1 VWFLIM
7 KQAYIAKRFNRS
19 SLEVIAKA
27 EEICNDY
34 ARQGLD
40 LTIRQL
46 YYQFV
51 ARDLIRNNQNEY
63 KRIVQIMNDA
73 RMAGLIDWGHIV
85 DRTRFLRGNSHWT
98 NPADV
103 LKSAAYGFMRDRWAN
118 QEERVEIWIE
128 KDALV
133 GVIQNPCETWDVPY
147 FACRGYS
154 SVSELRRAGLR
165 LARHER
171 MGKHTTVIHLGDH
184 DPSGID
190 MTRDIEDRLRIFG
203 SSVDV
208 VRLALNM
215 DQVEEYGPPPNPTK
229 MTDSRSNGYV
239 DLHGYECWE
248 LDALD
253 PTTIQDM
260 VEEKILEHLDRTQW
274 DRDTAAD
281 EADQARLHRIAD
293 NWDRVIAAL
302 GEPGEDEE

>member
-1 VWFLIM
+1 M
-7 KQAYIAKRFNRS
+7 KQPYITKRFNRS
-19 SLEVIAKA
+19 SLEVIEKA

-73 RMAGLIDWGHIV
+73 RMAGMIDWAHIV
-85 DRTRFLRGNSHWT
+85 DRTRFLRGNGHWDD
-98 NPADV
+98 PADV
-103 LKSAAYGFMRDRWAN
+103 LKSAAYGFMRDRWAM
-118 QEERVEIWIE
+118 QPERVEVWIE

-133 GVIQNPCETWDVPY
+133 GVIQNPCSTWDVPY

-154 SVSELRRAGLR
+154 SVSELRRAGQR
-165 LARHER
+165 LARYER
-171 MGKHTTVIHLGDH
+171 QGKHTTVIHLGDH

-190 MTRDIEDRLRIFG
+190 MTRDIEDRLRVFG

-208 VRLALNM
+208 HRLALNM
-215 DQVEEYGPPPNPTK
+215 DQVEQYQPPPNPTK
-229 MTDSRSNGYV
+229 MTDSRATGYV

-253 PTTIQDM
+253 PNTIQTM
-260 VEEKILEHLDRTQW
+260 VEAQILTHLDRGLW
-274 DRDTAAD
+274 DMATADDDAD
-281 EADQARLHRIAD
+281 RVRLHTIAD
-293 NWDRVIAAL
+293 NWTRVI
-302 GEPGEDEE
+302 EFIENEEDD

>member
-1 VWFLIM
+1 M
-7 KQAYIAKRFNRS
+7 KQPYITKRFNRS
-19 SLEVIAKA
+19 SLDVIAKA

-51 ARDLIRNNQNEY
+51 ARDLIRNNLNEY

-73 RMAGLIDWGHIV
+73 RMAGLIDWSHIV
-85 DRTRFLRGNSHWT
+85 DRTRFLRGNGHWD

-103 LKSAAYGFMRDRWAN
+103 LKSAAYGFMRDRWAL
-118 QEERVEIWIE
+118 QPERVEVWIE

-133 GVIQNPCETWDVPY
+133 GVIQNPCSTWDVPY

-154 SVSELRRAGLR
+154 SVSELRRAGQR
-165 LARHER
+165 LARYER
-171 MGKHTTVIHLGDH
+171 QGKHTTVIHLGDH

-190 MTRDIEDRLRIFG
+190 MTRDIEDRLRVFG
-203 SSVDV
+203 SSVDIH
-208 VRLALNM
+208 RLALNM
-215 DQVEEYGPPPNPTK
+215 NQVERYEPPPNPTK

-239 DLHGYECWE
+239 DLHGYQCWE

-253 PTTIQDM
+253 PTTIQTM
-260 VEEKILEHLDRTQW
+260 VETEILTHLDRDQW
-274 DRDTAAD
+274 DRDVSDD
-281 EADQARLHRIAD
+281 EADRDRLHQIAD
-293 NWDRVIAAL
+293 RW
-302 GEPGEDEE
+302 EDILTYLETLDED

>member
-1 VWFLIM
+1 M
-7 KQAYIAKRFNRS
+7 KQPYITKRFNRS
-19 SLEVIAKA
+19 SLDVIAKA

-34 ARQGLD
+34 ASQDLD

-73 RMAGLIDWGHIV
+73 RMAGMIDWAHIV
-85 DRTRFLRGNSHWT
+85 DRTRFLRGNGHWT
-98 NPADV
+98 HPADI
-103 LKSAAYGFMRDRWAN
+103 LKSAAYGYMTDRWRF
-118 QEERVEIWIE
+118 QEERVEVWIE

-133 GVIQNPCETWDVPY
+133 GVITQPCSTWDVPY

-154 SVSELRRAGLR
+154 SVSELRRAGQR
-165 LARHER
+165 LARYER
-171 MGKHTTVIHLGDH
+171 GGQHTTVIHLGDH

-215 DQVEEYGPPPNPTK
+215 DQVEQYGPPPNPTK

-239 DLHGYECWE
+239 DLHGFECWE

-253 PTTIQDM
+253 PTTIRDL
-260 VEEKILEHLDRTQW
+260 VETKILEHLDRDQW
-274 DRDTAAD
+274 DRDVAAD
-281 EADQARLHRIAD
+281 EANQGLLHRVAD
-293 NWDRVIAAL
+293 NWDRVIASL
-302 GEPGEDEE
+302 GAPGEDDE

>member
-1 VWFLIM
+1 M
-7 KQAYIAKRFNRS
+7 KQPYITKRFNRS
-19 SLEVIAKA
+19 SLDVIAKA

-51 ARDLIRNNQNEY
+51 ARDLIRNNLNEY

-73 RMAGLIDWGHIV
+73 RMAGLIDWSHIV
-85 DRTRFLRGNSHWT
+85 DRTRFLRGNGHWD

-103 LKSAAYGFMRDRWAN
+103 LKSAAYGFMRDRWAL
-118 QEERVEIWIE
+118 QPERVEVWIE

-133 GVIQNPCETWDVPY
+133 GVIQNPCSTWDVPY

-154 SVSELRRAGLR
+154 SVSELRRAGQR
-165 LARHER
+165 LARYER
-171 MGKHTTVIHLGDH
+171 QGKHTTVIHLGDH

-190 MTRDIEDRLRIFG
+190 MTRDIEDRLRVFG
-203 SSVDV
+203 SSVDIH
-208 VRLALNM
+208 RLALNM
-215 DQVEEYGPPPNPTK
+215 NQVEQYEPPPNPTK

-239 DLHGYECWE
+239 DLHGYQCWE

-253 PTTIQDM
+253 PTTIQTM
-260 VEEKILEHLDRTQW
+260 VETEILTHLDRDQW
-274 DRDTAAD
+274 DRDVSDD
-281 EADQARLHRIAD
+281 EADRDRLHQIAD
-293 NWDRVIAAL
+293 RW
-302 GEPGEDEE
+302 EDILTYLETLDED

>member
-1 VWFLIM
+1 M
-7 KQAYIAKRFNRS
+7 KQAYTTKRFNRS
-19 SLEVIAKA
+19 SLEVIEKA

-73 RMAGLIDWGHIV
+73 RMAGMIDWAHIV
-85 DRTRFLRGNSHWT
+85 DRTRFLRGNGHWDD
-98 NPADV
+98 PADV
-103 LKSAAYGFMRDRWAN
+103 LKSAAYGFMRDRWAM
-118 QEERVEIWIE
+118 QPERVEVWIE

-133 GVIQNPCETWDVPY
+133 GVIQNPCSTWDVPY

-154 SVSELRRAGLR
+154 SVSELRRAGQR
-165 LARHER
+165 LARYER
-171 MGKHTTVIHLGDH
+171 QGKHTTVIHLGDH

-190 MTRDIEDRLRIFG
+190 MTRDIEDRLRVFG

-208 VRLALNM
+208 HRLALNM
-215 DQVEEYGPPPNPTK
+215 DQVEQYQPPPNPTK
-229 MTDSRSNGYV
+229 MTDSRATGYV

-253 PTTIQDM
+253 PNTIQTM
-260 VEEKILEHLDRTQW
+260 VEAQILTHLDRDLW
-274 DRDTAAD
+274 DMATADDDAD
-281 EADQARLHRIAD
+281 RVRLHTIAD
-293 NWDRVIAAL
+293 NWTRVI
-302 GEPGEDEE
+302 EFIENEEDD

>member
-1 VWFLIM
+1 M
-7 KQAYIAKRFNRS
+7 KQPYITKRFNRS
-19 SLEVIAKA
+19 SLEVITKA

-73 RMAGLIDWGHIV
+73 RMAGLIDWAHIV
-85 DRTRFLRGNSHWT
+85 DRTRFLRGNGHWDD
-98 NPADV
+98 PADV
-103 LKSAAYGFMRDRWAN
+103 LKSAAYGFMRDRWAM
-118 QEERVEIWIE
+118 QPERVEVWIE

-133 GVIQNPCETWDVPY
+133 GVIQNPCSTWDVPY

-154 SVSELRRAGLR
+154 SVSELRRAGQR
-165 LARHER
+165 LARYER
-171 MGKHTTVIHLGDH
+171 QGKHTTVIHLGDH

-208 VRLALNM
+208 HRLALNM
-215 DQVEEYGPPPNPTK
+215 DQVEQYQPPPNPTK
-229 MTDSRSNGYV
+229 MTDSRSTGYV

-253 PTTIQDM
+253 PNTIQTM
-260 VEEKILEHLDRTQW
+260 VEAQILTHLDRDLW
-274 DRDTAAD
+274 DSATAED
-281 EADQARLHRIAD
+281 EADRTRLHMIAD
-293 NWDRVIAAL
+293 NWTRVI
-302 GEPGEDEE
+302 EFIEMEEDD

>member
-1 VWFLIM
+1 VLIM
-7 KQAYIAKRFNRS
+7 KQAYTTKRFNRS
-19 SLEVIAKA
+19 SLEVIEKA

-73 RMAGLIDWGHIV
+73 RMAGMIDWAHIV
-85 DRTRFLRGNSHWT
+85 DRTRFLRGNGHWDD
-98 NPADV
+98 PADV
-103 LKSAAYGFMRDRWAN
+103 LKSAAYGFMRDRWAM
-118 QEERVEIWIE
+118 QPERVEVWIE

-133 GVIQNPCETWDVPY
+133 GVIQNPCSTWDVPY

-154 SVSELRRAGLR
+154 SVSELRRAGQR
-165 LARHER
+165 LARYER
-171 MGKHTTVIHLGDH
+171 QGKHTTVIHLGDH

-190 MTRDIEDRLRIFG
+190 MTRDIEDRLRVFG

-208 VRLALNM
+208 HRLALNM
-215 DQVEEYGPPPNPTK
+215 DQVEQYQPPPNPTK
-229 MTDSRSNGYV
+229 MTDSRATGYV

-253 PTTIQDM
+253 PNTIQTM
-260 VEEKILEHLDRTQW
+260 VEAQILTHLDRDLW
-274 DRDTAAD
+274 DMATADDDAD
-281 EADQARLHRIAD
+281 RVRLHTIAD
-293 NWDRVIAAL
+293 NWTRVI
-302 GEPGEDEE
+302 EFIENEEDD